1 MPSFTQVRRS
11 PWLVGALLL
20 MLAAGLAAPVVSVF
34 GWRRWPLYAGLVA
47 VTLLLFGGVERLWQ
61 RRALPSPR
69 RAAKRGRFRL
79 VPGGKRKGN
88 GESHDS
94 DPEGD
99 GDKPRWVM

>member
-1 MPSFTQVRRS
+1 MPSFTELRRS

-20 MLAAGLAAPVVSVF
+20 LLAAALAAPVVFRF

-47 VTLLLFGGVERLWQ
+47 VLLLVFGGVERLWQ

-69 RAAKRGRFRL
+69 RTAKRSRFRL
-79 VPGGKRKGN
+79 FPGGKRKGN
-88 GESHDS
+88 GQSHDS
-94 DPEGD
+94 DSEGG